1 MAAVLLA
8 AKVLLAAVA
17 SFDGCPAPF
26 HGEVPIGESSMAH
39 LQRWGKSTLAQ
50 VLANPP
56 VPSKSRTADRHINLQ
71 TVELDAVAQR
81 GAWANAHIGDLT
93 ASPVLYIFSGLD
105 LVNALGLFPRTRG
118 REVAPALPRSPPADA
133 QAPPSPP

>member
-1 MAAVLLA
+1 MAA
-8 AKVLLAAVA
+8 VLLAAVA

-56 VPSKSRTADRHINLQ
+56 VPGKSRTADRHINLQ

-93 ASPVLYIFSGLD
+93 ASPVLYSF
-105 LVNALGLFPRTRG
+105 TRSSFTAG
-118 REVAPALPRSPPADA
+118 SRSSSMRIIEPHNSFAH
-133 QAPPSPP
+133 

>member
-1 MAAVLLA
+1 MAA
-8 AKVLLAAVA
+8 VLLAAVA

-56 VPSKSRTADRHINLQ
+56 VPGKSRTADRHINLQ

-81 GAWANAHIGDLT
+81 CAWPEQPWRVQGGTKEIG
-93 ASPVLYIFSGLD
+93 
-105 LVNALGLFPRTRG
+105 G
-118 REVAPALPRSPPADA
+118 RP
-133 QAPPSPP
+133 

>member
-1 MAAVLLA
+1 MAA
-8 AKVLLAAVA
+8 VLLAAVA

-50 VLANPP
+50 VLAHPP

-81 GAWANAHIGDLT
+81 GTWANAHIGDLT

-118 REVAPALPRSPPADA
+118 REVAPALPRSPLADE
-133 QAPPSPP
+133 QAPLSPP